1 MVRHL
6 TPLILAI
13 ALLAGACGAGSEPS
27 EPETASPSPETTEA
41 AAFPLTLATAAG
53 SVTIEAPPER
63 IVSLSP
69 SSTESLFAM
78 GAGPQVVAVDDQS
91 NYPSEAPTTDLSGFG
106 TSAEGIASYDP
117 DLVVLSFD
125 PGDLLEGLEA
135 LGIPAILH
143 PAAATVA
150 DAFEQIE
157 QLGSATGHA
166 EEAAAL
172 VASMQSELDEIVGA
186 LPPLPESIV
195 YYHELDPTRFSV
207 TSTTFVGE
215 LYGLLG
221 AVSVADPADP
231 DGFGYPQLSSEFILD
246 EDPDVIFLADTKC
259 CGETPETLGARP
271 GWDSLTAVQSGRV
284 YPLDDDIASRW
295 GPRIVLLVE
304 SAAAAVA
311 DLAEAAP

>member
-1 MVRHL
+1 MIRHL
-6 TPLILAI
+6 TSLVLAVALIA
-13 ALLAGACGAGSEPS
+13 AACDADSGPS
-27 EPETASPSPETTEA
+27 GPETTSPSPETAEA
-41 AAFPLTLATAAG
+41 TAFPVTLATAAG
-53 SVTIEAPPER
+53 NVTIEARPER

-91 NYPSEAPTTDLSGFG
+91 NHPPEAPTTDLSGFD

-125 PGDLLEGLEA
+125 PGDLLAGLEA
-135 LGIPAILH
+135 LGVPAILH

-150 DAFEQIE
+150 DAYGQIE
-157 QLGSATGHA
+157 QLGSATGRT

-172 VASMQSELDEIVGA
+172 VGSMGAELDEIVA
-186 LPPLPESIV
+186 SLPPLPESIV

-259 CGETPETLGARP
+259 CGETPDTLGARP
-271 GWDSLTAVQSGRV
+271 GWDALTAVQSGRV